1 MKKNFLLAA
10 FTLGTTSLASTL
22 LSAPARAAFVDVPIK
37 VEVPEIIYIQTYKS
51 LTFKPSSSEFF
62 ASPQTID
69 GNFTSDGMVDQPL
82 PTPESIETTTGSIN
96 TGDVLVYKIWGTSN
110 GDGNQISHSVAYE
123 GSGTLYL
130 DGDTSSENNITISII
145 SPTAA
150 QTADAPGLD
159 TTADAI
165 EGKVQFGF
173 NFANAKASGTYSA
186 PAGEALR
193 ITATGI

>member
-51 LTFKPSSSEFF
+51 LTFKPNSSEFF
-62 ASPQTID
+62 GVQPDVDASFDSAGTVS
-69 GNFTSDGMVDQPL
+69 TPL
-82 PTPESIETTTGSIN
+82 PDPGTLTPTTGTIT
-96 TGDVLVYKIWGTSN
+96 TGDVLVYRIWGTTTS
-110 GDGNQISHSVAYE
+110 NQISHNVTYE

-130 DGDTSSENNITISII
+130 DGDTSSLNNIGINII
-145 SPTAA
+145 SPTGA
-150 QTADAPGLD
+150 QTAAAPGLD
-159 TTADAI
+159 TTEAPI

-173 NFANAKASGTYSA
+173 DFANAKASGTYSA
-186 PAGEALR
+186 PTGEALR